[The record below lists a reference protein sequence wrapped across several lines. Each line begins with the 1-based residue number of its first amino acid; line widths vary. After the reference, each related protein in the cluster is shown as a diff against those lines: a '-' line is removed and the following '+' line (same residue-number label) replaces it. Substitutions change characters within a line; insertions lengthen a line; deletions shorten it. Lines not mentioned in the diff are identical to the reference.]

1 MSIDPEAIT
10 TALDAAMPPILV
22 DQHGAQV
29 APHECENADG
39 QRVRYVL
46 VDLDMSEVQALCAAC
61 TMGMFVGVATQLAEQ
76 ASGPVS
82 DTPGGGA

>member
-1 MSIDPEAIT
+1 MTAEAARVTTSTTPPE
-10 TALDAAMPPILV
+10 PGQLV

-29 APHECENADG
+29 GPHECENGDG

-61 TMGMFVGVATQLAEQ
+61 TMGMFVGVAAQLAEQ
-76 ASGPVS
+76 QAGAVS
-82 DTPGGGA
+82 DNAGGGV